1 MKILQCSVTSRRRDS
16 GGRDREAAKPRPL
29 LIAARVRLPE
39 GELTLLGLLTEREG
53 VRRYA

>member
-1 MKILQCSVTSRRRDS
+1 MKVLQCSVTSRRRDS